1 MIKQKIKENK
11 ILYIKLKNIQ
21 ISLKNTIIAIIQ
33 SLFFIKKI
41 ENNKV
46 VVVNY
51 YGKGFSD
58 NGKYVVESL
67 HNLRKDL
74 KIIWLVKAEYNHDL
88 PEYL

>member
-1 MIKQKIKENK
+1 MIKKKIKENK

-51 YGKGFSD
+51 YVKGF
-58 NGKYVVESL
+58 
-67 HNLRKDL
+67 RKF
-74 KIIWLVKAEYNHDL
+74 A
-88 PEYL
+88 